1 MHVRM
6 RFIRVQHHRISVFES
21 PFIRCKLAHRLRHLG
36 RWRTRRHGKDEVV
49 DQLGRA
55 ARNVDRTPGLI
66 PKILKVQIPILRE
79 RLLVLMA
86 VEIRVFPAIDA
97 VLQISG
103 TVLALEVKLFLLLA
117 KQTLDS
123 ARHAFGDDFADY
135 PMASASITRS
145 RREAR
150 FLTAKIERIPEAA
163 NNFPR

>member
-1 MHVRM
+1 
-6 RFIRVQHHRISVFES
+6 
-21 PFIRCKLAHRLRHLG
+21 
-36 RWRTRRHGKDEVV
+36 
-49 DQLGRA
+49 
-55 ARNVDRTPGLI
+55 
-66 PKILKVQIPILRE
+66 
-79 RLLVLMA
+79 MA

-163 NNFPR
+163 NTLGSLRGRCALGGPVPDVHATRRAATGR